1 MIVKIADLE
10 EEATFS
16 GKVEPKEFEGLCED
30 VDFITPIDY
39 ALKIQR
45 AGARFKVEGHVHCI
59 IGIPC
64 ARCLERFFYDI
75 ESNVQL
81 VLVSK
86 EMAPKDIELEL
97 EKEELDTHY
106 YEGEELDLN
115 EILQEEIVL
124 NIPMRAVCKEDC
136 KGLCER
142 CGGNRNLG
150 ECKCENQRN
159 TRLGDLLKSFLNM
172 EGEGYGSTEEKAVK
186 VKKR

>member
-1 MIVKIADLE
+1 
-10 EEATFS
+10 
-16 GKVEPKEFEGLCED
+16 
-30 VDFITPIDY
+30 
-39 ALKIQR
+39 
-45 AGARFKVEGHVHCI
+45 
-59 IGIPC
+59 
-64 ARCLERFFYDI
+64 
-75 ESNVQL
+75 VQL